1 MISVKIAYSAYIASR
16 INQSI
21 FLKQNK
27 KPKFVKLHLK
37 KEKFGIFR
45 GVSTKKGLFGKIR
58 TGCVRHW
65 TSSRYQ
71 SPQIYTPKAD
81 ALLRR

>member
-16 INQSI
+16 INQSM

-37 KEKFGIFR
+37 KEKFGITKSENGISFR
-45 GVSTKKGLFGKIR
+45 LY
-58 TGCVRHW
+58 
-65 TSSRYQ
+65 SSIIPDEPL
-71 SPQIYTPKAD
+71 SPLAN
-81 ALLRR
+81 L